1 MSERQDNPKEPLI
14 LRCLKAMAGID
25 WKALALVLAAIGGF
39 GGAIW
44 NKIDSIIDRALAA
57 RTQQGVYEALAQR
70 LDEVSTR
77 LNALERVHAPKPPV
91 PASVPMKAEP
101 PPPEVSPATVE
112 TDSVPHVQF
121 KAARLPS
128 FQAIQQRA
136 LANEMPVA
144 LDAAPPG
151 N

>member
-1 MSERQDNPKEPLI
+1 MPEQRDNPKEPLI

-70 LDEVSTR
+70 MDEMSVR
-77 LNALERVHAPKPPV
+77 VNALEVAHAPKPPL
-91 PASVPMKAEP
+91 PARIPTKAEP
-101 PPPEVSPATVE
+101 PPPEVSPATAE
-112 TDSVPHVQF
+112 AAPAPPVQF
-121 KAARLPS
+121 KSARLPS

-136 LANEMPVA
+136 LANDLPVA
-144 LDAAPPG
+144 LDAAPPR
-151 N
+151 